1 MSAGSGRTRARSVLI
16 GRPHGNATHAPK
28 SRESALAAG
37 SREAYHPTSLD
48 TYPRTSRPH
57 MPPLPQT
64 TPGCLIPP
72 TAEPQARSRHAWR
85 PWATVIGLL
94 LPAIVLTNGCEIHDE
109 QVQAHSVRVSEQRLL
124 PSPDGVNGQMVNHA
138 APTSI
143 EYVEDYQ
150 AGLERATAT
159 GKPLVIICRASWCRW
174 CAGLSQGVLA
184 DPEVVQRSSRCVCVT
199 LDADRDAEICR
210 KLGVRGFPTVI
221 LQTPTGREVKRLTG
235 RSEVRTLAAAID
247 EATARIAAAPK
258 RSVSEGSSGRVLR

>member
-1 MSAGSGRTRARSVLI
+1 MREGSGRTRAGSVLI
-16 GRPHGNATHAPK
+16 DSPQGNVAHAPHN
-28 SRESALAAG
+28 RESGLAAG
-37 SREAYHPTSLD
+37 FRDAYHPSSID
-48 TYPRTSRPH
+48 EHPRTSWPH
-57 MPPLPQT
+57 MPPLPQS
-64 TPGCLIPP
+64 TPDCLVA
-72 TAEPQARSRHAWR
+72 AEPRALPHHTWR
-85 PWATVIGLL
+85 PWLTVLGLL
-94 LPAIVLTNGCEIHDE
+94 LPALVLTTGCEIHDE
-109 QVQAHSVRVSEQRLL
+109 QVQAHSVRVGEQRLL
-124 PSPDGVNGQMVNHA
+124 PSSDSGNGQIVNHA
-138 APTSI
+138 APTAI

-247 EATARIAAAPK
+247 EATARIAATAK
-258 RSVSEGSSGRVLR
+258 RPASDGSAGRVIR

>member
-1 MSAGSGRTRARSVLI
+1 M
-16 GRPHGNATHAPK
+16 HAP
-28 SRESALAAG
+28 ADANPVLPPAHG
-37 SREAYHPTSLD
+37 TPTTPPQSMSL
-48 TYPRTSRPH
+48 PCTSRPH
-57 MPPLPQT
+57 MPPLPQ
-64 TPGCLIPP
+64 PQPDCLAPVTAVPRALPPP
-72 TAEPQARSRHAWR
+72 TRRL
-85 PWATVIGLL
+85 WATALGIL
-94 LPAIVLTNGCEIHDE
+94 LPALVLANGCEIHDE

-124 PSPDGVNGQMVNHA
+124 PAVDGGNGQIVNHA
-138 APTSI
+138 APTTI

-184 DPEVVQRSSRCVCVT
+184 DPDVVQRSSRCVCVT

-210 KLGVRGFPTVI
+210 KLGVRGFPTII

-247 EATARIAAAPK
+247 EATARIAATPK
-258 RSVSEGSSGRVLR
+258 RTVSDGSSGRVIR